1 VASVVALSGAGASAR
16 ASPRHTQLDAFGF
29 GRPVRDRLQ
38 RCWVGLFD
46 LGCLFRVDLGEDL
59 SRGRRGRSFGRG
71 ARCGRKRRYHA
82 DVAILHGID
91 RVDIATCTMA
101 KVRSLGLLPTSLAT
115 RALAITFQSV
125 TTSARA
131 DAANSAA
138 ATMPGS
144 KAADELKPNLIG
156 RLLYLSGSDMTARTK
171 ARRSN
176 GSRSSLGIP
185 GRMYW
190 IVMMLPL
197 ISAPLARRRS
207 SDQPDQEDRNAL
219 GPDVGRST

>member
-1 VASVVALSGAGASAR
+1 MRICRAAFAAATSADAPGAAGSVTTTRVYRFCTVLIAS
-16 ASPRHTQLDAFGF
+16 
-29 GRPVRDRLQ
+29 
-38 RCWVGLFD
+38 
-46 LGCLFRVDLGEDL
+46 
-59 SRGRRGRSFGRG
+59 
-71 ARCGRKRRYHA
+71 
-82 DVAILHGID
+82 
-91 RVDIATCTMA
+91 DIATCTMA

-125 TTSARA
+125 MTSARA

-144 KAADELKPNLIG
+144 KAADELKPDFIG
-156 RLLYLSGSDMTARTK
+156 RLLYLPGSDMTARTK

-176 GSRSSLGIP
+176 GSRSSPGIP

-197 ISAPLARRRS
+197 IAAPLARRRS

-219 GPDVGRST
+219 GPDVGRSSTPGAG